1 MSSFGLWVKQRFTLG
16 TKNKTEE
23 TAGNQWVKIEKKT
36 HYKASIEIDNLN
48 TKNINRKCHLVENK
62 LSELEQEL
70 GTIIKIKTRTSGP
83 WRIADVE
90 LKEELD
96 ENTILNQWSIRI
108 QKDDV
113 KMP

>member
-1 MSSFGLWVKQRFTLG
+1 MGQKSNKD
-16 TKNKTEE
+16 KTEE

-62 LSELEQEL
+62 LSEL
-70 GTIIKIKTRTSGP
+70 GP